1 MALSWW
7 AAALVSAL
15 FVLVVPAG
23 HVPAGVARGRSVREM
38 RWAGLASRLTERR
51 HGRRGWS

>member
-23 HVPAGVARGRSVREM
+23 HVPAGAARGRSVREM
-38 RWAGLASRLTERR
+38 RWAGLASRLTETR